1 MWRGWRCWQHAAA
14 SQPRGAASSS
24 LIGVLWILAVHRR
37 QHSNR
42 WRRWRTWLAHAVCS
56 CHLPGLSMASSASP
70 AAFLGMGDH
79 AKTPDHNS
87 LVFSSDS
94 LISKI
99 SQLRL
104 RLAGFHFLDSLV
116 SRVGDHAKTPD
127 HNSLVFSSDSLVS
140 KISQLRLRLAGFHFF
155 DNFQAFIFI
164 SPRIDE
170 FSMEVAVSRFAV
182 SRFAVSRHGSMSYQW
197 KSPYLG

>member
-1 MWRGWRCWQHAAA
+1 M
-14 SQPRGAASSS
+14 
-24 LIGVLWILAVHRR
+24 
-37 QHSNR
+37 
-42 WRRWRTWLAHAVCS
+42 WLAHAVFS
-56 CHLPGLSMASSASP
+56 CHLPGLSMASSASS
-70 AAFLGMGDH
+70 AAFFGVGDD

-127 HNSLVFSSDSLVS
+127 HNTLVFSSASLIS
-140 KISQLRLRLAGFHFF
+140 KISHIAGFQFRLADF
-155 DNFQAFIFI
+155 
-164 SPRIDE
+164 
-170 FSMEVAVSRFAV
+170 
-182 SRFAVSRHGSMSYQW
+182 
-197 KSPYLG
+197 